1 MHNGSTRRRGK
12 KRPRTDIRRMTDEKK
27 KITHPTSSGSINYD
41 KYKKSHTQT
50 YHSKHAGSQKQ
61 KQWILKETRENLLV
75 MYKGSPM
82 W

>member
-1 MHNGSTRRRGK
+1 MGVLEGEGK
-12 KRPRTDIRRMTDEKK
+12 KDQEQILEEWLMKK
-27 KITHPTSSGSINYD
+27 KKFTHPTSSGSINYD